1 MASASDHGNSIVIED
16 DSQFQQQLHQAG
28 NRLVVVDFTA
38 SWCGPCRMMAP
49 VFSNLS
55 VKYSAAVFL
64 TVDVD
69 KCQRT
74 AAQQGIRAMPTFFFF
89 KNRKKVDEMQGANP
103 TGLEDRI
110 NQWIGGAVETTTV
123 DPKRVATGRSWD
135 CFEQLL
141 DNPPEVFM
149 DVSQLLLKFASNI
162 INNPDN
168 PKYRAIRVSNKIFQ
182 SRLLPVNGAVECLF
196 TMGFQERGDQLVCP
210 QGESLEN
217 MLILQDALND
227 ERSHRSA
234 AREPEP
240 TPTSTPTSTLAPVN
254 QPQNNGPSCG
264 QPTIVSSPTA
274 YPSDKEKDFLLRLH
288 SSLRHVLLY
297 EDKDLQRRA
306 LEMIPLAELEKK
318 AKEASE
324 RTKQG
329 GDGGVDERDCLVL
342 ELLNWFK
349 GTFFKWVDKPSCPS
363 CGSLTFA
370 VGVVPPTPE
379 EMLWGA
385 GNVESY
391 KCLNCGKVTRF
402 PRYNHPAKL
411 LETRSGRCGEWA
423 NCFTLCCRAVGFEA
437 RHILDWT
444 DHVWTEVYSV
454 AQKRWLHCD
463 SCENACDKPLLYEA
477 GWGKRLSY
485 IIAFSHEQVLDVTWR
500 YSAKHEEVKK
510 ARNLVSEA
518 WLVAT
523 LNRMTLEHQ
532 RNLSEA
538 RRKVL
543 AERQVKE
550 LVEFFTIKSVRH
562 DELQGRVSGSL
573 AWRLLRGETKQQADE
588 QKHEPY
594 IYKPTDEE
602 IKEKR
607 LRLCFNC
614 VMNKYFR
621 GYDRKLDLSGWQSR
635 VASFSSVTRKVERD
649 WEMVYLART
658 ETASTGHITWQI
670 DLNSCDLVIDSV
682 TVIAR
687 SDTFQT
693 GRVDWKLS
701 GDEESQVE
709 MLSGG
714 QESTITSVL
723 SGSKTL
729 KLTAAFS
736 GGKGDVAWQHAQ
748 IFRQSFNSQSEYPL
762 DILVFMKEPARNT
775 HL

>member
-1 MASASDHGNSIVIED
+1 
-16 DSQFQQQLHQAG
+16 
-28 NRLVVVDFTA
+28 
-38 SWCGPCRMMAP
+38 
-49 VFSNLS
+49 
-55 VKYSAAVFL
+55 
-64 TVDVD
+64 
-69 KCQRT
+69 
-74 AAQQGIRAMPTFFFF
+74 
-89 KNRKKVDEMQGANP
+89 MQGANP

-110 NQWIGGAVETTTV
+110 NQWIGGTVDTMTV
-123 DPKRVATGRSWD
+123 DPKRVATGRSWG

-168 PKYRAIRVSNKIFQ
+168 PKYRTIRVGNKIFQ

-217 MLILQDALND
+217 MLILQDTLND
-227 ERSHRSA
+227 ERTHRSTTQK
-234 AREPEP
+234 PEP
-240 TPTSTPTSTLAPVN
+240 TPTPTATPTQDN
-254 QPQNNGPSCG
+254 QPQNKSSACSQPS
-264 QPTIVSSPTA
+264 IISSPTSN
-274 YPSDKEKDFLLRLH
+274 PSDKERDFLMRLR
-288 SSLRHVLLY
+288 SSLQHVLLY
-297 EDKDLQRRA
+297 EDPDLQQRA
-306 LEMIPLAELEKK
+306 RDKIPLSELMTK

-329 GDGGVDERDCLVL
+329 GEAGVDERDCLIL
-342 ELLNWFK
+342 ELLSWFK
-349 GTFFKWVDKPSCPS
+349 GTFFKWVDKPTCPS
-363 CGSLTFA
+363 CGSLTFP
-370 VGVVPPTPE
+370 VGVVAPTPE

-391 KCLNCGKVTRF
+391 KCQYCGKVTRF

-444 DHVWTEVYSV
+444 DHVWTEVYSE
-454 AQKRWLHCD
+454 AQQRWLHCD
-463 SCENACDKPLLYEA
+463 ACENACDKPLLYEA
-477 GWGKRLSY
+477 GWGKKLNY
-485 IIAFSHEQVLDVTWR
+485 IIAFSFEQVLDVTWR
-500 YSAKHEEVKK
+500 YSTKHEQVKN

-518 WLVAT
+518 WLLET
-523 LNRMTLEHQ
+523 MNRMTEERQ
-532 RNLSEA
+532 RSLSEA
-538 RRKVL
+538 RRQL
-543 AERQVKE
+543 LLERQVKE

-607 LRLCFNC
+607 LRICFNS
-614 VMNKYFR
+614 VMNKYLR
-621 GYDRKLDLSGWQSR
+621 GHERKLDLSGWQSR
-635 VASFSSVTRKVERD
+635 VASFNSIIRKVERD
-649 WEMVYLART
+649 WKMVYLART
-658 ETASTGHITWQI
+658 ETASTGSITWQI
-670 DLNSCDLVIDSV
+670 DLNSCNLVIDSV
-682 TVIAR
+682 TIVAR

-714 QESTITSVL
+714 QESTITSAL
-723 SGSKTL
+723 SGSKSL
-729 KLTAAFS
+729 KLTATLS

-748 IFRQSFNSQSEYPL
+748 LFRQSFGSESEYAL
-762 DILVFMKEPARNT
+762 DILVSMKESTRDT
-775 HL
+775 RL

>member
-1 MASASDHGNSIVIED
+1 M
-16 DSQFQQQLHQAG
+16 
-28 NRLVVVDFTA
+28 
-38 SWCGPCRMMAP
+38 
-49 VFSNLS
+49 
-55 VKYSAAVFL
+55 
-64 TVDVD
+64 
-69 KCQRT
+69 
-74 AAQQGIRAMPTFFFF
+74 
-89 KNRKKVDEMQGANP
+89 
-103 TGLEDRI
+103 
-110 NQWIGGAVETTTV
+110 
-123 DPKRVATGRSWD
+123 
-135 CFEQLL
+135 
-141 DNPPEVFM
+141 
-149 DVSQLLLKFASNI
+149 
-162 INNPDN
+162 
-168 PKYRAIRVSNKIFQ
+168 
-182 SRLLPVNGAVECLF
+182 
-196 TMGFQERGDQLVCP
+196 
-210 QGESLEN
+210 
-217 MLILQDALND
+217 
-227 ERSHRSA
+227 
-234 AREPEP
+234 
-240 TPTSTPTSTLAPVN
+240 
-254 QPQNNGPSCG
+254 
-264 QPTIVSSPTA
+264 
-274 YPSDKEKDFLLRLH
+274 
-288 SSLRHVLLY
+288 
-297 EDKDLQRRA
+297 
-306 LEMIPLAELEKK
+306 
-318 AKEASE
+318 
-324 RTKQG
+324 
-329 GDGGVDERDCLVL
+329 
-342 ELLNWFK
+342 
-349 GTFFKWVDKPSCPS
+349 
-363 CGSLTFA
+363 
-370 VGVVPPTPE
+370 
-379 EMLWGA
+379 
-385 GNVESY
+385 
-391 KCLNCGKVTRF
+391 
-402 PRYNHPAKL
+402 
-411 LETRSGRCGEWA
+411 
-423 NCFTLCCRAVGFEA
+423 
-437 RHILDWT
+437 DWT

-518 WLVAT
+518 WLVET

-687 SDTFQT
+687 SDTFLT